1 MTKTDEMKDLTLL
14 AIKKQT
20 TFTNTT
26 QIFWRLLITA
36 MSITT
41 ILSNSIALNSR
52 RCAL

>member
-26 QIFWRLLITA
+26 RIFWRLLITA